1 MLGLLLL
8 LQADKK
14 QKAEEGK
21 EQHGDTSHEQ
31 ERTTRFKGSCSR
43 ALQSTPSYAAPGRGL
58 KDSTARRPQPGRD
71 SREAA

>member
-21 EQHGDTSHEQ
+21 EKHGDTSHKQ
-31 ERTTRFKGSCSR
+31 ERTTRFKGSCSG

-58 KDSTARRPQPGRD
+58 EDSTALRPEPERD

>member
-31 ERTTRFKGSCSR
+31 ERTTRFKDSCNR
-43 ALQSTPSYAAPGRGL
+43 ALQSTPSYAAPGTGL
-58 KDSTARRPQPGRD
+58 EDSTALRPQPGQD